1 MVAAESLRGDLADAG
16 AVFIDIIDF
25 GDGAGLVVAKYPNE
39 AAMEAAGAIAQAAFG
54 KMVQAGVID
63 PASIKPKTGAV
74 AISYVQDRRSNRTSR
89 IGLLAMTSI
98 RFAADAKR
106 HRRDSQSVHH
116 QHKSF
121 RN

>member
-1 MVAAESLRGDLADAG
+1 MTVYRFTEFYSPDMGAAMVAAEGLRGDLADAG

-25 GDGAGLVVAKYPNE
+25 GDGTGLVVAKYPNE

-74 AISYVQDRRSNRTSR
+74 AISY
-89 IGLLAMTSI
+89 M
-98 RFAADAKR
+98 
-106 HRRDSQSVHH
+106 
-116 QHKSF
+116 
-121 RN
+121 